1 MLLNNLSYGESHTV
15 ASNYINVNVKNLI
28 HHSFNVTLHFF
39 HLATSRHKVAKVHL
53 DKAPALFS
61 PEYKPETGFAVETIT
76 IVLLML
82 LAVVVSDS
90 IVRVLPLPV
99 PLPLVQIGLGA
110 AIASVAKVRV
120 ELDPDIFF
128 LLFLPPLLFLD
139 GWRIPK
145 EGLFRDKGI
154 ILEMALGLVI
164 FTVLGVGFLVHW
176 MIPSVPLPVA
186 FALAAIVS
194 PTDPIAVSAI
204 AARVPIP
211 SRMMH
216 ILEGE
221 SLLNDASGLVCM
233 RFAVAAMLTG
243 TFSFSAAFFTFLWL
257 AFAGIAIGI
266 GVTIGVTRGKAFLT
280 RRLGEESGSQILISL
295 LIPFGAYLLAEH
307 VHASGILAAVAAGIT
322 MSYAESSSQ
331 SLAVT
336 RVRRTAVWDTAQFA
350 ANGAIFVLLGEQLP
364 SIFWGAVKNVHANG
378 YSYWWLP
385 VYVGVIFAALVGLR
399 FLWVWASWRYALSRR
414 SDGQQTVVRP
424 SWQLVATMSFAGVRG
439 AITLAGILTLP
450 LFLNDG
456 SLFPARDLVIFL
468 AAGVIILSLVA
479 ASICLPKLLKNI
491 DLPAEDSHQKEE
503 DYARIAAAEAAIMAI
518 EKAQHDLAAGRADA
532 DIFTDVATRIME
544 LYRKRIDGRM
554 HLGEERELTAL
565 SEEIEKR
572 LRITALKAERQEIY
586 RLVRARRLES
596 TIASKMVRDI
606 DMMEAR
612 YG

>member
-1 MLLNNLSYGESHTV
+1 
-15 ASNYINVNVKNLI
+15 
-28 HHSFNVTLHFF
+28 
-39 HLATSRHKVAKVHL
+39 
-53 DKAPALFS
+53 
-61 PEYKPETGFAVETIT
+61 VETIT

-90 IVRVLPLPV
+90 IIRVLPLPV

-110 AIASVAKVRV
+110 AIASVTNIRV
-120 ELDPDIFF
+120 QLDPDIFF

-164 FTVLGVGFLVHW
+164 FTVIGVGFLVHW

-186 FALAAIVS
+186 FALAAILS

-216 ILEGE
+216 VLEGE

-243 TFSFSAAFFTFLWL
+243 AFSLQEAFLTFLWL
-257 AFAGIAIGI
+257 AFAGIVI
-266 GVTIGVTRGKAFLT
+266 GVGVTLGVTRGKAFLT
-280 RRLGEESGSQILISL
+280 RHLGEESGSQILISL

-307 VHASGILAAVAAGIT
+307 LHASGILAAVAAGIT
-322 MSYAESSSQ
+322 MSYAENTGQ
-331 SLAVT
+331 SLALT

-364 SIFWGAVKNVHANG
+364 GIFSGAVDNVHHVGRA
-378 YSYWWLP
+378 SYWWLP
-385 VYVGVIFAALVGLR
+385 VYVVIIYASLAALR
-399 FLWVWASWRYALSRR
+399 FAWVWVSWRFAFRR
-414 SDGQQTVVRP
+414 SSKSGQPGVRP
-424 SWQLVATMSFAGVRG
+424 NWQLVAAMSFAGVRG

-450 LFLNDG
+450 FFLNDG

-468 AAGVIILSLVA
+468 AAGVIILSLVM
-479 ASICLPKLLKNI
+479 ASICLPRLLKNI
-491 DLPAEDSHQKEE
+491 DLPVEDSHQREE

-518 EKAQHDLAAGRADA
+518 EKAQHELASGRADA
-532 DIFTDVATRIME
+532 DAFTDVATQIME

-554 HLGEERELTAL
+554 HLGEEREQAAR
-565 SEEIEKR
+565 SEEIGKQ
-572 LRITALKAERQEIY
+572 LHITALKAERQEIY

-606 DMMEAR
+606 DLLEAR
-612 YG
+612 YS